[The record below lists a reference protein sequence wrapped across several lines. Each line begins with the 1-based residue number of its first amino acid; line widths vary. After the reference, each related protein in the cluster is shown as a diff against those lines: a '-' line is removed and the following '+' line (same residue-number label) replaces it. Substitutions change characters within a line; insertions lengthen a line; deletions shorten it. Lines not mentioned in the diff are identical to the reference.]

1 MVDYDISK
9 NNEYANILEEK
20 LGLDS
25 KIVAIKFY
33 DDEDEI
39 PQGIEKIETTVR
51 HCEMVKKASRGE
63 SFYAT
68 KDEEACKGG
77 SAALGLED
85 APKKVASGEKYFE
98 LGRFKSL
105 EDGKKVADN
114 LTKVSVRHA
123 GIIYQPL
130 EDAEF
135 EPDVIVYF
143 GKPISGMRTA
153 QAYVYEYADKFE
165 PNFSG
170 IQSLCGDAVATPIET
185 GKPNAT
191 LGCDGSRKAAKVKD
205 EELAVGI
212 NKSEIANIVA
222 AVDKIL

>member
-1 MVDYDISK
+1 MGDYDISK
-9 NNEYANILEEK
+9 NNEYAKILQDK

-33 DDEDEI
+33 DNESEI
-39 PQGIEKIETTVR
+39 PEGIEKITTPVR
-51 HCEMVKKASRGE
+51 HCEMVKKASQGE
-63 SFYAT
+63 AFYAT

-85 APKKVASGEKYFE
+85 APEKVASGAKYFE

-105 EDGKKVADN
+105 EDGKKVADD
-114 LTKVSVRHA
+114 LTKVSTRHA

-130 EDAEF
+130 EDAQF
-135 EPDVIVYF
+135 APDVIIYF

-153 QAYVYEYADKFE
+153 QAYVYEYAEKFL
-165 PNFSG
+165 PSFSG
-170 IQSLCGDAVATPIET
+170 IQSLCGDACATPIET

-212 NKSEIANIVA
+212 NQSEIPNIA
-222 AVDKIL
+222 EAVDKIL